1 MKSTLE
7 INLFEYRDYRKF
19 LCDYYDYAKK
29 NRRGFSFRL
38 FSFKA
43 GFASPNFL
51 KRVMEGDRSLTPE
64 SIEKCII
71 ALGLNKQ
78 EAEFFRYLVDYTQAG
93 DQEKNQFLSKM
104 VRSRKVAEISPL
116 EKDRYEYYSS
126 WYHPVV
132 RELVVS
138 NYYDGTPASLSV
150 LIRPSLTESQVEKS
164 IELLVRLGF
173 IKKRGKGYCQS
184 SSLVTTGAESLE
196 ASLMHYHQNLLKL
209 SHDLLPQIKPA
220 ERDVS
225 ALTLGIA
232 KGRLPIIKKKVQE
245 FRMEILK
252 LVADDLN
259 PEEVVLLNIQLLP
272 VTQKIGTN
280 VLAKHH

>member
-1 MKSTLE
+1 MKSMLG

-19 LCDYYDYAKK
+19 LCDYYNHAKK

-64 SIEKCII
+64 SVEKCIVG
-71 ALGLNKQ
+71 LGLNKQ
-78 EAEFFRYLVDYTQAG
+78 EAEFFCYLVDYTQAS
-93 DQEKNQFLSKM
+93 DQEKNKFLSKM
-104 VRSRKVAEISPL
+104 VSSRKVAEVAPL
-116 EKDRYEYYSS
+116 EKDRYEYYST

-138 NYYDGTPASLSV
+138 HYYDGTVTSLTN

-164 IELLVRLGF
+164 IELLLHLGF

-184 SSLVTTGAESLE
+184 DSLVTTGAEGLE
-196 ASLMHYHQNLLKL
+196 ATLMSYHQNLLQL
-209 SHDLLPQIKPA
+209 SHDLLPKVKPE

-232 KGRLPIIKKKVQE
+232 KGKLPIIKKRVQE
-245 FRMEILK
+245 FRREILK
-252 LVADDLN
+252 LVADDLD
-259 PEEVVLLNIQLLP
+259 PDEVILLNIQLLP
-272 VTQKIGTN
+272 VTQKVDRNKAT
-280 VLAKHH
+280 